1 MRSYLID
8 TYSDSE
14 KPKMKSKMKIT
25 VFGASGAIGRLLV
38 MRALD
43 KDYSVDV
50 YVRNPEKITISNR
63 NLKFIKGEL
72 NETEKI
78 QKAISG
84 ADAVI
89 STLGPPL
96 ERRYDGTP
104 VLDGHRNIIRAL
116 QSEKV
121 TRFITLA
128 TPSVKFAEDKISAVT
143 LIPGMAARLLFPDAY
158 REITALGREVES
170 SDLDWT
176 IVRIIAPTDAPAKG
190 NTIVSFGEK
199 RIGWPISRMDVA
211 EFMLNMVKDKK
222 YIRSMPIIGS

>member
-14 KPKMKSKMKIT
+14 KPKRKTEMKIT
-25 VFGASGAIGRLLV
+25 VFGASGSIGRLLV

-43 KDYSVDV
+43 KNYSVDV

-78 QKAISG
+78 QKAVSG

-89 STLGPPL
+89 STLRPPL
-96 ERRYDGTP
+96 VRKYDGTP
-104 VLDGHRNIIRAL
+104 VLDGHKNIIRAM
-116 QSEKV
+116 QSENV

-128 TPSVKFAEDKISAVT
+128 TLSVKFSEDIISAAT
-143 LIPGMAARLLFPDAY
+143 LIPRITARLLFPYAC
-158 REITALGREVES
+158 REIKETGREVES

-176 IVRIIAPTDAPAKG
+176 IVRIIAPKDIPATGKV
-190 NTIVSFGEK
+190 IVSFGEK

-211 EFMLNMVKDKK
+211 EFMLNMVEDKK

>member
-1 MRSYLID
+1 MGSYLID

-14 KPKMKSKMKIT
+14 KSKRKNEMKIT
-25 VFGASGAIGRLLV
+25 VFGASGSIGRLLV

-50 YVRNPEKITISNR
+50 YVRNPEKIIISNR

-96 ERRYDGTP
+96 VRKYEGTP
-104 VLDGHRNIIRAL
+104 ILDGHKNIIKAM

-128 TPSVKFAEDKISAVT
+128 TPSVKFAEDKISAAT
-143 LIPGMAARLLFPDAY
+143 LIPGIAARLLFPGAY
-158 REITALGREVES
+158 REITALGREVAS
-170 SDLDWT
+170 SDLEWT
-176 IVRIIAPTDAPAKG
+176 IVRIIAPKNTPATG
-190 NTIVSFGEK
+190 RVIVSFGET
-199 RIGWPISRMDVA
+199 RISWPISRMDIA